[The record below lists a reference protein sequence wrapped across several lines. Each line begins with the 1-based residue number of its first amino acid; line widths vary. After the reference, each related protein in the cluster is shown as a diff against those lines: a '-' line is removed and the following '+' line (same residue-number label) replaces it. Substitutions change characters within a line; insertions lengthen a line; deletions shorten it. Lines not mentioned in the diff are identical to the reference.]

1 MKVKINSLRKNYR
14 HRLTFDNNTT
24 FGIGNVQP
32 LFCKFLPA
40 HSKVNLSLDQLVR
53 LAPMVV
59 PSFARL
65 KVDNK
70 VNFVPV
76 SQVFPAYDALLSST
90 PINGSKSYTPNQVP
104 CISNV
109 DLVASLLANYSTY
122 ACFDKDFNRI
132 TAPKPAVAP
141 EPQQPDLRVLYLSE
155 SALASLLFSLFESDY
170 QTAGYSYHGSV
181 SQVRCIDDSDT
192 SITPENSDY
201 IIQIKKNSSSPIVYG
216 CFRLTQHGRYWY
228 SVLRG
233 LGYSLDATDRTPLSV
248 LPYLAFAKAYFDVYQ
263 PKRFLSWHST
273 VYYKAIISDYYNYTT
288 KRGEDS
294 SVMIHSFPYQLL
306 TDYGGVFKFPFFSTL
321 SEDFVSACQMNPI
334 NNQPENGNTTDS
346 IPELNQGAVSGNVHI
361 PAYDLNTS
369 SLPTVTAGVQGI
381 SADRIPLLARLYN
394 FVEKSSVVGQSVK
407 DWFRVHLGSQVN
419 DDMFDASS
427 FVKAFDNTLNI
438 NTVVSTAQTSNGDI
452 GDNLGSLA
460 GQGYGQTSSKC
471 DFDTRDK
478 FGFLI
483 CLSSVLPV
491 SRLSTGNQYDLCAT
505 TLYQQPLPEFDG
517 IGYELEPRSS
527 FFENTDVVDKN
538 ASTVPINGRSFGYM
552 PRLSN
557 LKAMK
562 NVRSGGFALR
572 SVRDSYLPY
581 CLDTIPYFGTVRFNN
596 ANYYATPDDAN
607 TSWRYPWANA
617 AKFVSFN
624 RLFYNVDKPID
635 TSIEDIVDDNFMSQS
650 SFTIDIT
657 TYLKPI
663 SDTFVLEDLKNDLI
677 EVNKE

>member
-76 SQVFPAYDALLSST
+76 AQVFPAYDALLSST

-104 CISNV
+104 CVCNV
-109 DLVASLLANYSTY
+109 DFVAALLANYSTY
-122 ACFDKDFNRI
+122 ACFDKDLKRI
-132 TAPKPAVAP
+132 TATHEK
-141 EPQQPDLRVLYLSE
+141 DLKVDTVSE
-155 SALASLLFSLFESDY
+155 SLLASLLFSVFNSNISDG
-170 QTAGYSYHGSV
+170 GYAYHGT
-181 SQVRCIDDSDT
+181 SQVDCLPDSDT
-192 SITPENSDY
+192 SITPENADF
-201 IIQIKKNSSSPIVYG
+201 IIQINANIADQIVYG

-233 LGYSLDATDRTPLSV
+233 LGYSLDPTDRTPLSV

-273 VYYKAIISDYYNYTT
+273 VYYKAIISDYYNYNTVQGDPNT
-288 KRGEDS
+288 VE
-294 SVMIHSFPYQLL
+294 VHSFPYQLL
-306 TDYGGVFKFPFFSTL
+306 TDYAGQFKFPFFSTL
-321 SEDFVSACQMNPI
+321 SEDFVSACQASPI
-334 NNQPENGNTTDS
+334 NNQPANGNTSYD
-346 IPELNQGAVSGNVHI
+346 IPELNQGAVNGQVLI
-361 PAYDLNTS
+361 PAS
-369 SLPTVTAGVQGI
+369 SLNSSNLPVVTQGQEGI

-438 NTVVSTAQTSNGDI
+438 NTVVSTAQTSNGEV

-538 ASTVPINGRSFGYM
+538 ATTVPINGRSFGYM

-581 CLDTIPYFGTVRFNN
+581 CLDTIPYFGLVRFGKTNTW
-596 ANYYATPDDAN
+596 AIPDDAN
-607 TSWRYPWANA
+607 TSWRYPWANS
-617 AKFVSFN
+617 AKFLSFN
-624 RLFYNVDKPID
+624 RLFYNVDKPTDDFIPN
-635 TSIEDIVDDNFMSQS
+635 IVDDNFMSQS